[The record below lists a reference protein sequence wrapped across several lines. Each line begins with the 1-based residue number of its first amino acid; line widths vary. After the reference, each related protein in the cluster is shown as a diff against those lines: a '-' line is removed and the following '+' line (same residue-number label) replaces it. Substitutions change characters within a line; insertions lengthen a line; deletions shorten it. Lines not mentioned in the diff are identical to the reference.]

1 MVKPCGFADSIGD
14 GMTMITEYQVR
25 EYRKVG
31 HELRFVSVISGM
43 GKNKG
48 TWNSTHSRS
57 AAYKHCAR
65 LNACKYKPLD
75 TRYKVEEVNT

>member
-1 MVKPCGFADSIGD
+1 MK
-14 GMTMITEYQVR
+14 TEYQVN
-25 EYRKVG
+25 EYRKVM

-48 TWNSTHSRS
+48 TWDSIHSRS

-65 LNACKYKPLD
+65 LNACKYKPDD
-75 TRYKVEEVNT
+75 TRYIVEMV